1 MRIKAT
7 FAFANPGN
15 VCQIGEDRLV
25 CQIGEDRLFVINAEC
40 FKILRIDVASQSFV
54 NERAADRLPFE
65 FEDNDLASYRDEFVF
80 VTGCGADSRGAM
92 RYQLNPG
99 AW

>member
-7 FAFANPGN
+7 FDLVYPGN
-15 VCQIGEDRLV
+15 V
-25 CQIGEDRLFVINAEC
+25 CQIGEDRLFVINVEC

-65 FEDNDLASYRDEFVF
+65 FEGNNLLASYRDEFVF
-80 VTGCGADSRGAM
+80 VTGIGSDLRGVM
-92 RYQLNPG
+92 RYQLNPE